1 MYATRDLAGKCCQPF
16 EVPTLYPS
24 HAKASWKSAHR
35 NPSNLAPKVSHKID
49 IWYQYPCDQITWIQV
64 LGIWQELIEDWDGE
78 LFADGLD
85 ELVVRDH
92 EKLAWSGLFH
102 KYVYATADQH
112 KYYERRSASNPRLVT
127 DLNGNQY
134 IYIYGLGLHKLQ
146 LCTKN
151 QTTQVV
157 TNWLWPHEVDPLFRM
172 VCLQTVYVLGCSG
185 RCRIHTGCQ
194 MLPGRPAWPGA
205 PVEVT
210 SKSHSWA
217 QETVKII

>member
-134 IYIYGLGLHKLQ
+134 IYIWTGAAQIATVHKKSNNSGSDKLAVATWGRSSLPNGVSSDR
-146 LCTKN
+146 LC
-151 QTTQVV
+151 VG
-157 TNWLWPHEVDPLFRM
+157 LFRKM
-172 VCLQTVYVLGCSG
+172 
-185 RCRIHTGCQ
+185 
-194 MLPGRPAWPGA
+194 
-205 PVEVT
+205 
-210 SKSHSWA
+210 
-217 QETVKII
+217 